1 MDADLLAAIVTE
13 FRSAR
18 FVLAKGRGLVTLVAN
33 KSRLTA
39 KHVERILNDIVS
51 EFDEYD
57 VIVRDMTNSGR
68 EGAFTIVDRGS
79 GTFVCSI
86 TFFVTRIEMQ
96 ATVVISW

>member
-1 MDADLLAAIVTE
+1 MDADLLYALVEE
-13 FRSAR
+13 FRSER

-39 KHVERILNDIVS
+39 KHVDRILNDIVS

-68 EGAFTIVDRGS
+68 EGAFTIVNRDS
-79 GTFVCSI
+79 GTFVCSVS
-86 TFFVTRIEMQ
+86 FFVMRIEMQ
-96 ATVVISW
+96 ATVVVSW